1 MFIVPSFFIITLDK
15 LTVKKQVAMDIYGW
29 HPIVHKAVR
38 CISAIGYGSFSTPNR
53 QTNLGRSP
61 TVPSSV
67 ARQPGGKV
75 VEKYESKWESSS
87 PRFGVKI
94 PNIFELPPP
103 GNSLRANF
111 FKSGKHQDTRLGEF
125 SWIFLDLATGTTGNG
140 STPLL
145 PGAKQDHL
153 WDRAHS
159 ILVGHWV
166 TVHVLMPVRSKK
178 DTARPCNKSTRHK
191 NCSLHLNASFYT
203 YIIIGHRSDNN
214 HY

>member
-1 MFIVPSFFIITLDK
+1 MYLCYRIWFIFNTQPPNESGKVPHCAKFRRAT
-15 LTVKKQVAMDIYGW
+15 AW
-29 HPIVHKAVR
+29 A
-38 CISAIGYGSFSTPNR
+38 
-53 QTNLGRSP
+53 
-61 TVPSSV
+61 
-67 ARQPGGKV
+67 GKV

-87 PRFGVKI
+87 QGSG
-94 PNIFELPPP
+94 E
-103 GNSLRANF
+103 NSKHIWVATTWKFITCHF
-111 FKSGKHQDTRLGEF
+111 FKSGKHQDTRLGEC